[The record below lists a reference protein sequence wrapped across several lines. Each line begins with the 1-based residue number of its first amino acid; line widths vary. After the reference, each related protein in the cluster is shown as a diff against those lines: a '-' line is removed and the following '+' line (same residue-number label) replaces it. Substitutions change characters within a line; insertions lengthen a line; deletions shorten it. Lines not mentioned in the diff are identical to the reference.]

1 MNRTK
6 LTDEQLEAHAETVRQ
21 EQVRRQ
27 NLTKL
32 TDEQLEAHAETV
44 RQEQVRRQNLTQTP
58 ETIARLAQQYR
69 DAGGDQAELETAVAS

>member
-1 MNRTK
+1 MNLTE

-27 NLTKL
+27 NLA
-32 TDEQLEAHAETV
+32 QA
-44 RQEQVRRQNLTQTP
+44 P

-69 DAGGDQAELETAVAS
+69 DAGGDQAELETAVARVSKNKQKPLQKRDAR

>member
-1 MNRTK
+1 M
-6 LTDEQLEAHAETVRQ
+6 
-21 EQVRRQ
+21 

-44 RQEQVRRQNLTQTP
+44 RQEQARRQNLTQTP

-69 DAGGDQAELETAVAS
+69 DAGGDQAELETAVSALKQDPWPNEFLLR

>member
-1 MNRTK
+1 M
-6 LTDEQLEAHAETVRQ
+6 
-21 EQVRRQ
+21 

-44 RQEQVRRQNLTQTP
+44 RQEQARRLNLTQAP

-69 DAGGDQAELETAVAS
+69 DAGGDQADLETAVNALKDEYVNAGGVLAELS

>member
-1 MNRTK
+1 M
-6 LTDEQLEAHAETVRQ
+6 
-21 EQVRRQ
+21 

-44 RQEQVRRQNLTQTP
+44 RQEQARRQNLAQAP

-69 DAGGDQAELETAVAS
+69 DAGGDQAKLETAVSALKDEYVKAGGELSELG